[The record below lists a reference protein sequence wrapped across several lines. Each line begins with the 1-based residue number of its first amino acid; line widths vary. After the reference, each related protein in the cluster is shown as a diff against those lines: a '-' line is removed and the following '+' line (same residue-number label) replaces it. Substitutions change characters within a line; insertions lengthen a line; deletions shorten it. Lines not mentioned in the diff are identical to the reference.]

1 MASQESTILVKLAA
15 KLSGAVDLSNVHQD
29 IDYQKLLALAN
40 GTGANQANQIFS
52 DTRTLASAANE
63 TLDLSGSLTNA
74 FGESVTFT
82 KLKAMIVQNKGTTD
96 LTIGNAASNQF
107 ASFLGGAT
115 QTLVVPAGG
124 VLVLTAP
131 GANGFAVT
139 AGTGDQ
145 LKFTNGSG
153 ASLDYDLVLIG
164 VN

>member
-1 MASQESTILVKLAA
+1 MASQQSSILVKLAA
-15 KLSGAVDLSNVHQD
+15 KLSGAVDLSTTHQD
-29 IDYQKLLALAN
+29 IDYSKIVDLAN
-40 GTGANQANQIFS
+40 GTGADQANQVFV

-74 FGESVTFT
+74 IGESVTFT
-82 KLKAMIVQNKGTTD
+82 KLKAIIVKNKGTTD

-115 QTLVVPAGG
+115 QTLIVPAGG
-124 VLVLTAP
+124 ILVLTAP
-131 GANGFAVT
+131 GANGLAVT

-153 ASLDYDLVLIG
+153 ASLDYDLILIG